1 MCYLS
6 IVAHDTEPE
15 IQIKIYNVRSLIVFK
30 KTKIIVWLTTAKVN
44 VCFLF
49 CPKLK
54 CLHINKKVNI
64 KQVSLQNT
72 FSLYADI

>member
-30 KTKIIVWLTTAKVN
+30 KN
-44 VCFLF
+44 
-49 CPKLK
+49 
-54 CLHINKKVNI
+54 
-64 KQVSLQNT
+64 
-72 FSLYADI
+72 